1 MTIEL
6 IILALSLAKTPEPV
20 NCSKYLAPRG
30 CRQFPAT
37 MVFMNGSPIG
47 NDDEVLTI
55 CGLNVK

>member
-20 NCSKYLAPRG
+20 NCSKYLTPRG

-37 MVFMNGSPIG
+37 MVFMNGRPMG

-55 CGLNVK
+55 CR